1 MGVIL
6 EVEKSAVSKLKLL
19 EADWQNVMRVVV
31 VKGANLQC

>member
-19 EADWQNVMRVVV
+19 EANWQSVMTVVV
-31 VKGANLQC
+31 VKGSNLQC